1 MRHRPRPADRRLAA
15 ILRDGSR
22 RRAFTI
28 TELLVVIGIIILLI
42 GILLPALARV
52 NQRARGAKTTSIME
66 EFSKACETFRQEFG
80 FYPGL
85 VPEEILASDPRISS
99 TENALLHLMGG
110 GIRPDDPL
118 FNNPPA
124 APDGTAWET
133 ISIGSGANAYQI
145 KVNRYFIGR
154 GPRVGGKEYP
164 PFFSPRGDEIAAASG
179 QVDPE
184 GALDSLNLPDLIDAW
199 GQPILYV
206 RSIRNVG
213 ELVGSVNPGQSANPP
228 RTQFYINGIYP
239 YLNSEQLGELGK
251 SQLDSIIRINTSQ
264 RNATLAQIIRHPAMG
279 TATAPQTGSPKGQFV
294 LISPGPDGI
303 FFSRYDGPGT
313 PNAPVTNIVSGA
325 NGKPQVVEQYDDLMV
340 FGGG

>member
-1 MRHRPRPADRRLAA
+1 MRIPSRLADCRNRF
-15 ILRDGSR
+15 RDRPGSIR
-22 RRAFTI
+22 GGFTI

-66 EFSKACETFRQEFG
+66 EFAKGCETFRQEFG

-85 VPEEILASDPRISS
+85 VPEEILAANPRISS

-118 FNNPPA
+118 FDTPPA

-133 ISIGSGANAYQI
+133 ISFGSGANAYSI
-145 KVNRYFIGR
+145 KVNRYFFGR
-154 GPRVGGKEYP
+154 GPRVGGKQYT
-164 PFFSPRGDEIAAASG
+164 PFFSPRGDEIGAVNG
-179 QVDPE
+179 QVDAD
-184 GALDSLNLPDLIDAW
+184 GAEDTLRLPDLIDAW
-199 GQPILYV
+199 GQPILYMRSV
-206 RSIRNVG
+206 RGVG
-213 ELVGSVNPGQSANPP
+213 ELMGSVNPGQSANAP

-239 YLNSEQLGELGK
+239 YLNSNQLGDLGK
-251 SQLDSIIRINTSQ
+251 TQAESIIRTNTTQ

-279 TATAPQTGSPKGQFV
+279 NATAPLTGSPKGQFV
-294 LISPGPDGI
+294 LISPGPDGV
-303 FFSRYDGPGT
+303 FFSRFDGPGT
-313 PNAPVTNIVSGA
+313 PTAAVDNIVTGTH
-325 NGKPQVVEQYDDLMV
+325 GRPQVVEQYDDLMV